1 MMADSVEAAA
11 RASRDHSPE
20 AITALVEKLVM
31 GRVAE
36 GQLDDCDLTLRDVQR
51 IKDAFRAILVG
62 MYHPRIE
69 YPERAPAA
77 VAARAPAELPAPAAE
92 TGHAR
97 G

>member
-1 MMADSVEAAA
+1 MEAAA
-11 RASRDHSPE
+11 RASRDHSAD

-51 IKDAFRAILVG
+51 IKDAFRAILIG

-69 YPERAPAA
+69 YPERPPVQ
-77 VAARAPAELPAPAAE
+77 VAAPVAAPAELSASAVDV
-92 TGHAR
+92 AR
-97 G
+97 